1 MGVRESLLNTI
12 TSVADSD
19 FVRIVTS
26 AGASSKATVRN
37 LFKGFESN
45 LSAKSSLT
53 TSDYIRVVG
62 SDNESYKQLVSDV
75 AKKIIENYTGSSLA
89 GSSQSVKSALD
100 SLNSNLSN
108 LIRYKDYTLSN
119 LGFTADVVGTRG
131 LQQQIDLT
139 SDIVTYG
146 TPVAISIV
154 SIADSGKCIFQAF
167 IFSSTLY
174 LNGYRASANSMSDNS
189 VIVRVAFRKA

>member
-1 MGVRESLLNTI
+1 MAIKESALSLI
-12 TSVADSD
+12 TSIAQGDW
-19 FVRIVTS
+19 VRAVTS
-26 AGASSKATVRN
+26 AGASRRVTVANLAKAIV
-37 LFKGFESN
+37 ES
-45 LSAKSSLT
+45 
-53 TSDYIRVVG
+53 
-62 SDNESYKQLVSDV
+62 
-75 AKKIIENYTGSSLA
+75 YTGSSLA
-89 GSSQSVKSALD
+89 GSAQSVKAALD

-108 LIRYKDYTLSN
+108 LISYKDYTFSN

-139 SDIVTYG
+139 SDIATYG

-167 IFSSTLY
+167 ITGSILY
-174 LNGYRASANSMSDNS
+174 LNGYRASANSMSNNN

>member
-1 MGVRESLLNTI
+1 MAKEKNLTAV
-12 TSVADSD
+12 TSVAAAD
-19 FVRIVTS
+19 FARVVTS
-26 AGASSKATVRN
+26 AGASVKATFAN
-37 LFKGFESN
+37 I
-45 LSAKSSLT
+45 AK
-53 TSDYIRVVG
+53 Y
-62 SDNESYKQLVSDV
+62 
-75 AKKIIENYTGSSLA
+75 IIETYNGSTVA
-89 GSSQSVKSALD
+89 GSAQSVKSALD

-108 LIRYKDYTLSN
+108 LISYKDYTFSN